1 MAAAGCLQRVLD
13 ESELSALPQAVVEKL
28 EGHLKNYD
36 VSMDSVQADCEQ
48 VKISLEEKTQLLE
61 KEVSTCLD
69 VQQQLHD
76 LEEKHVEVEK
86 QLKQYKESAGENE
99 AIQNKL
105 ERTIRSLE
113 EEKQEMHR
121 MLEKKTS
128 EIDRLN
134 DEWKSMSEQLAEA
147 NSTRLEAKVKLD
159 QIESQELTIKYKEKR
174 LEQEKELLTNQNQ
187 WLNTE
192 LEKKT
197 QELLNLRKEKSTEIL
212 HLKTQLDSKT
222 EEASHLLGTVEGLKK
237 TTTDQTSRIETL
249 IQKLKDSHDAQSIAD
264 EQFRNEL
271 HSQKKLASLYQSA
284 SEEAETKSAELTTA
298 VQELQKLL
306 KQATST
312 QEELEEKLEKTED
325 ELRKRVTDSDEKISS
340 LEEELKN
347 ANDLL
352 MVARKRGAVSMS
364 DSEVGSTFPVAAATS
379 SMLTS
384 GMTLTEIYNEYVK
397 ATDQLEL
404 EKMESTRMKGY
415 LDQILEEIE
424 QKAPVLQ
431 RQREDYERSL
441 QTINKLSQ
449 KLDTTALECE
459 QLRAEV
465 DDSRRRTSHLTR
477 ENERLST
484 RAVDLSQQV
493 RVLLKEVEEARG
505 GHVASGEAEVSSSAD
520 VATSSQ
526 VISQK
531 LVTFRSI
538 EELQERN
545 EQLLTLMREMSAEHE
560 RAEKETTDTRIQEL
574 ERQLEMS
581 LQDVEALREA
591 RDKQQTM
598 VESLVQQRDMYRVLL
613 AQQTAAPTPMALT
626 PGVRQV
632 TSTPMP
638 GAVEPRTP
646 GIQGALMEDET
657 QTQAALKQ
665 LKSEYDTYRKEKAEN
680 DRILQEQLE
689 KLRSEVSDFRTQNAR
704 LSSQLEFSGE
714 RFKVLQANMESY
726 KKEISSLT
734 ERNHK
739 YSNDVVKQQGLINTL
754 TQDQMATK
762 ERLAQTEV
770 QLKNLLVERDMLKT
784 TEAQLSR
791 ENESL
796 RREQKSQ
803 NILSTNLQMIQNN
816 LERADFENKTRYQSQ
831 IENLEREL
839 SAVRKKLE
847 DEAEHHK
854 KVVKGWEARLEEVQS
869 QLTRSEGAHNSTRED
884 LRKANDFV
892 QELKQQCST
901 LEGKLASAEMR
912 LSQSQRQGEAAEGTS
927 PMDTSSLTDE
937 TKTLKN
943 QLQLHLK
950 EIAGLKEQVSL
961 GKQHVENYKNMATAM
976 EKNLSEQNQ
985 ASRQLQERLE
995 TRLKEATQTRET
1007 LEKQIQ
1013 QLEREKQA
1021 AGKELSEIRDSQGKH
1036 TADLRKSL
1044 SSLQTEVRDALQK
1057 AEDANR
1063 KEQAARNDL
1072 EQQVKLASEAQ
1083 DKYERELMLHAADV
1097 QALSAVKE
1105 QLEDHNDKLSA
1116 AQEEAKKAGEEL
1128 RLAKVSWEEQK
1139 RIQEQS
1145 MSSVQSRCQE
1155 LEKQNNLLHEQIE
1168 KLSNQM
1174 LSLQTRPAGET
1185 TVTAASV
1192 SEEGKSSEQLL
1203 EIIHFIRRE
1212 KDISETRFEVAQAE
1226 SVRYQQRLEQLERQL
1241 SEAQQALAEERSRTE
1256 ATAQTALQHQELIKK
1271 VETLNV
1277 LTDSNKLLREEKE
1290 KVEGQLQEVTAKVQQ
1305 LQKDIEPLQESNR
1318 KLSTMNGSLQA
1329 ENTMLKKDVDRWTA
1343 RTHQLIEQS
1352 NKADPEEIKRL
1363 TEERDNLQ
1371 KQLSSN
1377 TEQMHK
1383 FRAESSR
1390 LNSQLSAARN
1400 ETSAAKGEMTKY
1412 KTEVSQLKA
1421 QYSSLQ
1427 GEMAGEKSFNSKQT
1441 QEIEALK
1448 TQVQTKSQE
1457 VEEKVKNVT
1466 QLKKIGRRYKM
1477 QFEEKNTECE
1487 ALSKELES
1495 VKKENEELKTKAA
1508 QAPTQAATEAAT
1520 PQQQAQLE
1528 EKTKALEEAQQ
1539 QLKTFE
1545 EQVTKLRQEAADVEE
1560 KLKKSEEE
1568 KSALQLSES
1577 ILSKSLTDEKEK
1589 AKKVLFAAKQKIQQ
1603 LTNQRDSR
1611 DKEVTEMK
1619 DKSAAAEQ
1627 SKEEL
1632 ELRLSSLKS
1641 QYEGRIMRLER
1652 ELTDVREQQRQELER
1667 QQQEQQD
1674 LQKRVEEQ
1682 QRQLEA
1688 QQKQLQAQQQHQ
1700 VQQVLPANEPPTAN
1714 IRPMATP
1721 STSTPTSKVHTVPPV
1736 MSGASSSH
1744 GSAHGSTHGSNK
1756 PTPRASIRPIA
1767 KAPATVSVT
1776 PTPSGSMTPTAT
1788 VMPTTQA
1795 DTQEVVTVAPVSGVV
1810 TVTNTMAV
1818 VQATSTQQ
1826 ATAFVQPT
1834 QQHSVVSGVQA
1845 EVQDIQP
1852 SATVSPTP
1860 VDRTPT
1866 PVEQTATPP
1875 HPYEP
1880 QPGPSSAPEPSQ
1892 EDAAPSGKRQ
1902 REMSA
1907 PDVQGGDAHPVTK
1920 RAKTEAPAE
1929 EQTEV
1934 TEADQGLGEEER
1946 EDEPGAEEPS
1956 AGTAETAAISQPAD
1970 DSDDDVIVVDD
1981 DEEEEEEEEVDEE
1994 EEEEE
1999 EYEEGDS
2006 VDDEDYE
2013 DDVEEGS
2020 EGEEEM
2026 EEEQEEEEEETYEM
2040 GEEGESGEEMQE
2052 EDAEE
2057 EEEELGEEDQ
2067 GSDEDVVEIV
2077 DDDDDDEPAMEG
2089 GDQSGS
2095 EAAQPMSTDQ
2105 DNQPAQQPQEEQSR
2119 PAVQPRPRQPVP
2131 TLTVQ
2136 PPPTDQSQPPP
2147 IQPQRIPPRLEPRL
2161 LPTGRAQLA
2170 PFSLGPGHGGPAF
2183 EDVDDCTVP
2192 STPTLFVPRRTDGF
2206 AEALNSPQIQGVRFS
2221 FGPPSEI
2228 AEMQRAQP
2236 GLAQL
2241 ATQGALG
2248 MDDTHM
2254 DLLGGED
2261 EGSGRSV
2268 PTTPVQLTAPV
2279 TVFSE
2284 GGPSVL
2290 EHVEMSTVQSIPRVP
2305 SPRTSPRA
2313 VPVSEPSSEQ
2323 ASQDVPQSTGDIQ
2336 EEPSLE
2342 EEEVEGREGDE
2353 ETEEPEEESKEAATS
2368 GGDASAPT
2376 EEPAAE
2382 AGAGG
2387 QVQVSSSG
2395 AGPSTGATGST
2406 ESRPKPNIKP
2416 VVWSEG
2422 PSTSQPPAPTQH
2434 HPQRGRGNRRM
2445 RIRGSAGPRRGFRG
2459 SRGAGPPRQQP
2470 F

>member
-1 MAAAGCLQRVLD
+1 MLHGGRLVHFLQKWQQLTSDPWVL
-13 ESELSALPQAVVEKL
+13 QCVRGYKL
-28 EGHLKNYD
+28 EFATTPPIQRRLPSCRARGPQQVEVLNEEVGVLLSKGAIREVPYHSTQFVSTLFTVPKKTGGLRPVINLKPLNRYLQVRRFKMEGLGVLKHLLQPGDFMGKVDLKDAYFTIPVD
-36 VSMDSVQADCEQ
+36 VNSRRFLTFQWQGRFYQFQCVPFGVATAPRVFTKVLKVPIALLRRQGYRLIVYLDDVLVFGRTREGCREALMAV
-48 VKISLEEKTQLLE
+48 LQLL
-61 KEVSTCLD
+61 S
-69 VQQQLHD
+69 
-76 LEEKHVEVEK
+76 
-86 QLKQYKESAGENE
+86 
-99 AIQNKL
+99 
-105 ERTIRSLE
+105 SLGFVPN
-113 EEKQEMHR
+113 R
-121 MLEKKTS
+121 
-128 EIDRLN
+128 
-134 DEWKSMSEQLAEA
+134 
-147 NSTRLEAKVKLD
+147 
-159 QIESQELTIKYKEKR
+159 
-174 LEQEKELLTNQNQ
+174 
-187 WLNTE
+187 
-192 LEKKT
+192 
-197 QELLNLRKEKSTEIL
+197 EKSIL
-212 HLKTQLDSKT
+212 EPTQRITFLGSGIDS
-222 EEASHLLGTVEGLKK
+222 L
-237 TTTDQTSRIETL
+237 RM
-249 IQKLKDSHDAQSIAD
+249 IAFLPD
-264 EQFRNEL
+264 G
-271 HSQKKLASLYQSA
+271 K
-284 SEEAETKSAELTTA
+284 
-298 VQELQKLL
+298 VQELQQLAVATLSTDSLITARELASLIGKM
-306 KQATST
+306 QATT
-312 QEELEEKLEKTED
+312 
-325 ELRKRVTDSDEKISS
+325 
-340 LEEELKN
+340 
-347 ANDLL
+347 
-352 MVARKRGAVSMS
+352 GAVWH
-364 DSEVGSTFPVAAATS
+364 
-379 SMLTS
+379 
-384 GMTLTEIYNEYVK
+384 
-397 ATDQLEL
+397 
-404 EKMESTRMKGY
+404 
-415 LDQILEEIE
+415 
-424 QKAPVLQ
+424 APLHF
-431 RQREDYERSL
+431 RSL
-441 QTINKLSQ
+441 QRLLITVLRVTRGNWEFLVPLTEAARADLRWWRDQLSNHNSRPILLPTADMVVETDASKIGWGGFCNGVHTGGRWSAEERTAHIN
-449 KLDTTALECE
+449 
-459 QLRAEV
+459 
-465 DDSRRRTSHLTR
+465 
-477 ENERLST
+477 
-484 RAVDLSQQV
+484 
-493 RVLLKEVEEARG
+493 VL
-505 GHVASGEAEVSSSAD
+505 
-520 VATSSQ
+520 
-526 VISQK
+526 
-531 LVTFRSI
+531 
-538 EELQERN
+538 ELQAASLAVRGFCRELQSGHIRVRSDNSTVVAYLNHLGGTRSLELLSVTLDLWEWCTDRN
-545 EQLLTLMREMSAEHE
+545 LSISAEH
-560 RAEKETTDTRIQEL
+560 IPG
-574 ERQLEMS
+574 
-581 LQDVEALREA
+581 
-591 RDKQQTM
+591 RDN
-598 VESLVQQRDMYRVLL
+598 V
-613 AQQTAAPTPMALT
+613 
-626 PGVRQV
+626 
-632 TSTPMP
+632 
-638 GAVEPRTP
+638 
-646 GIQGALMEDET
+646 
-657 QTQAALKQ
+657 
-665 LKSEYDTYRKEKAEN
+665 
-680 DRILQEQLE
+680 
-689 KLRSEVSDFRTQNAR
+689 
-704 LSSQLEFSGE
+704 
-714 RFKVLQANMESY
+714 
-726 KKEISSLT
+726 
-734 ERNHK
+734 
-739 YSNDVVKQQGLINTL
+739 
-754 TQDQMATK
+754 
-762 ERLAQTEV
+762 
-770 QLKNLLVERDMLKT
+770 
-784 TEAQLSR
+784 
-791 ENESL
+791 
-796 RREQKSQ
+796 
-803 NILSTNLQMIQNN
+803 
-816 LERADFENKTRYQSQ
+816 RADFSSRHFSVATEWTLDRHTFLSLQATFPLLSKGVDLFASRTNHQLPQFVSWHPEPEAIGTDAFTLRWNEWGMAYAFPPFILIARTLRKVQQDRAQVLLIAPVWDTAIWYPVL
-831 IENLEREL
+831 LEMLVGEPVLLPRHEHL
-839 SAVRKKLE
+839 LTQPESHRPHPEGKKLLLAAWPVCGDNTASPLRE
-847 DEAEHHK
+847 VLEFLLSLYEKGLQYRTLNVYRSAISTTHLPVEGQPLGQHPL
-854 KVVKGWEARLEEVQS
+854 VKRFLKGVFELRPALPKYSFTWDTRLEELQS
-869 QLTRSEGAHNSTRED
+869 QLTRSEGAHNSTREE

-901 LEGKLASAEMR
+901 LEGKLASTEMR
-912 LSQSQRQGEAAEGTS
+912 LTQSQRQADPEGTS
-927 PMDTSSLTDE
+927 PMDTSSSLTDE
-937 TKTLKN
+937 TKVLKN
-943 QLQLHLK
+943 QLQLKEK

-961 GKQHVENYKNMATAM
+961 GKQHVEQYKNMATAM

-1013 QLEREKQA
+1013 QLEKEKQA

-1057 AEDANR
+1057 AEDADR
-1063 KEQAARNDL
+1063 KEQEARNDL

-1116 AQEEAKKAGEEL
+1116 AQEEARKAQEEL
-1128 RLAKVSWEEQK
+1128 RLGKVSREEQK

-1145 MSSVQSRCQE
+1145 MTTLQSRCQE

-1174 LSLQTRPAGET
+1174 LSLQARPSRET
-1185 TVTAASV
+1185 SVTAASV

-1212 KDISETRFEVAQAE
+1212 KDIAETRFEVTQAE

-1241 SEAQQALAEERSRTE
+1241 TEAQQALGDERSRTE
-1256 ATAQTALQHQELIKK
+1256 AAAQTALQHQELLKK

-1290 KVEGQLQEVTAKVQQ
+1290 RVEGQLQEVTAKVQQ
-1305 LQKDIEPLQESNR
+1305 LQKDIEPLQENNRKLSTMNGSLQAAFTNVTIVHLSSPPGPAAVEGHRAAAGEQPSSSCRRTSSRCRRTTVQQLQKDIEPLQENNR

-1343 RTHQLIEQS
+1343 RTRQLIEQS

-1371 KQLSSN
+1371 KQMSSN

-1383 FRAESSR
+1383 FRAEASR
-1390 LNSQLSAARN
+1390 LNTQLSAEKN
-1400 ETSAAKGEMTKY
+1400 KTSEASRESMRL
-1412 KTEVSQLKA
+1412 KTDVNQLKA
-1421 QYSSLQ
+1421 QNSSLQ
-1427 GEMAGEKSFNSKQT
+1427 GEMAGYKSFNTKQA
-1441 QEIEALK
+1441 QEIESLK
-1448 TQVQTKSQE
+1448 KEVQAKSAE
-1457 VEEKVKNVT
+1457 VEEKLKSVT
-1466 QLKKIGRRYKM
+1466 VLKKIGRRYKS

-1487 ALSKELES
+1487 ALSKEMET
-1495 VKKENEELKTKAA
+1495 VKKENEELKTKVA
-1508 QAPTQAATEAAT
+1508 QAPAQGAAAEAAT

-1528 EKTKALEEAQQ
+1528 EKTKAVEEMQQ

-1545 EQVTKLRQEAADVEE
+1545 DQVTKLRQEAAEVEE
-1560 KLKKSEEE
+1560 KLKKAEEE
-1568 KSALQLSES
+1568 KTALQASETN
-1577 ILSKSLTDEKEK
+1577 LTKSLTDEKEK

-1603 LTNQRDSR
+1603 LTNQRDTR
-1611 DKEVTEMK
+1611 DKEVSELK

-1641 QYEGRIMRLER
+1641 QYEGKIMRLER
-1652 ELTDVREQQRQELER
+1652 QLSDVQEQNRHELDR

-1688 QQKQLQAQQQHQ
+1688 RQKQLQVQQQHQ
-1700 VQQVLPANEPPTAN
+1700 VQQMMPSNEPPTAN

-1744 GSAHGSTHGSNK
+1744 GSTHGSTHGSNK

-1776 PTPSGSMTPTAT
+1776 PTSSGSMTPTAT

-1834 QQHSVVSGVQA
+1834 QQHSVVQA

-1892 EDAAPSGKRQ
+1892 DDAAPSGKRQ
-1902 REMSA
+1902 REMST

-1920 RAKTEAPAE
+1920 RAKTEAPTE
-1929 EQTEV
+1929 EPTEV
-1934 TEADQGLGEEER
+1934 TEADQGLGEEES
-1946 EDEPGAEEPS
+1946 AEEPP
-1956 AGTAETAAISQPAD
+1956 AGTAGTAAMSQPAE

-1981 DEEEEEEEEVDEE
+1981 DDDEEEVDDED
-1994 EEEEE
+1994 EEE

-2006 VDDEDYE
+2006 VDEEDYE
-2013 DDVEEGS
+2013 DDVEEEGS

-2057 EEEELGEEDQ
+2057 EEEEEEELGDEEQ

-2077 DDDDDDEPAMEG
+2077 DDDDEPAMQG
-2089 GDQSGS
+2089 RDQLRS

-2105 DNQPAQQPQEEQSR
+2105 DNQQSRQQPQEEQSR
-2119 PAVQPRPRQPVP
+2119 PVIQSRPRQPVP

-2136 PPPTDQSQPPP
+2136 PPPTDQSQPQP

-2268 PTTPVQLTAPV
+2268 PTTPVHLTAPV

-2313 VPVSEPSSEQ
+2313 VPVSEPPSEQ
-2323 ASQDVPQSTGDIQ
+2323 ASQDVPQSSGDSQTGLED
-2336 EEPSLE
+2336 PSLE

-2353 ETEEPEEESKEAATS
+2353 EIEEPEDEGKEATTS
-2368 GGDASAPT
+2368 GGDAST
-2376 EEPAAE
+2376 EEQ
-2382 AGAGG
+2382 AGEFEAGG
-2387 QVQVSSSG
+2387 QVQASSSG
-2395 AGPSTGATGST
+2395 AGPTSAGATGST

-2416 VVWSEG
+2416 VVWSESST
-2422 PSTSQPPAPTQH
+2422 STSQPPAQH
-2434 HPQRGRGNRRM
+2434 HPPQRGRPNRR
-2445 RIRGSAGPRRGFRG
+2445 IRVRGAAGSRRGFRG
-2459 SRGAGPPRQQP
+2459 SRGGGPPRQQP

>member
-61 KEVSTCLD
+61 REVSTCLD

-99 AIQNKL
+99 ATQNKL

-869 QLTRSEGAHNSTRED
+869 QLTRSEGAHNSTREE

-1044 SSLQTEVRDALQK
+1044 ASLQTEVRDALQK

-1400 ETSAAKGEMTKY
+1400 ETSAAKGEMTKF

-1545 EQVTKLRQEAADVEE
+1545 EQVTKLRQEAADVEG

-1611 DKEVTEMK
+1611 DKEVTELK

-1652 ELTDVREQQRQELER
+1652 
-1667 QQQEQQD
+1667 
-1674 LQKRVEEQ
+1674 
-1682 QRQLEA
+1682 
-1688 QQKQLQAQQQHQ
+1688 
-1700 VQQVLPANEPPTAN
+1700 
-1714 IRPMATP
+1714 
-1721 STSTPTSKVHTVPPV
+1721 
-1736 MSGASSSH
+1736 
-1744 GSAHGSTHGSNK
+1744 
-1756 PTPRASIRPIA
+1756 
-1767 KAPATVSVT
+1767 
-1776 PTPSGSMTPTAT
+1776 
-1788 VMPTTQA
+1788 
-1795 DTQEVVTVAPVSGVV
+1795 VV

-1866 PVEQTATPP
+1866 PVDQTATPP

-1880 QPGPSSAPEPSQ
+1880 QPGPSTAPEPSQ
-1892 EDAAPSGKRQ
+1892 EDAAPTGKRQ

-1929 EQTEV
+1929 EQTEIS
-1934 TEADQGLGEEER
+1934 EADQGLGEEER
-1946 EDEPGAEEPS
+1946 EDEPGAEEPL
-1956 AGTAETAAISQPAD
+1956 P
-1970 DSDDDVIVVDD
+1970 
-1981 DEEEEEEEEVDEE
+1981 
-1994 EEEEE
+1994 

-2057 EEEELGEEDQ
+2057 EEEEELGEEDQ

-2077 DDDDDDEPAMEG
+2077 DDDDDDEPTMEG

-2147 IQPQRIPPRLEPRL
+2147 IQPQ
-2161 LPTGRAQLA
+2161 
-2170 PFSLGPGHGGPAF
+2170 GHGGPAF

-2313 VPVSEPSSEQ
+2313 VPVSEPPSEQ
-2323 ASQDVPQSTGDIQ
+2323 ASQDVPQSTGDSQ

-2382 AGAGG
+2382 AEASG
-2387 QVQVSSSG
+2387 QVQASSSG

>member
-1 MAAAGCLQRVLD
+1 MATPGCLQRVLD
-13 ESELSALPQAVVEKL
+13 ENELSALPQAVVDKL

-36 VSMDSVQADCEQ
+36 VSMDSMQAECQ
-48 VKISLEEKTQLLE
+48 QIKSSLEEKTQLLE
-61 KEVSTCLD
+61 TEVSTSLD

-76 LEEKHVEVEK
+76 LEEKHNEVEK
-86 QLKQYKESAGENE
+86 QLKQFKDSAGEHE
-99 AIQNKL
+99 TKQNQL
-105 ERTIRSLE
+105 ERTIKSLE

-121 MLEKKTS
+121 MVEKKSS

-134 DEWKSMSEQLAEA
+134 DEWKSMSEQLREA

-187 WLNTE
+187 WLNAE

-197 QELLNLRKEKSTEIL
+197 QEILNLRKEKSTEIL
-212 HLKTQLDSKT
+212 SLKTQLDSKT

-237 TTTDQTSRIETL
+237 TTTEQTSRIETL

-284 SEEAETKSAELTTA
+284 AEEAETKASELTTA

-312 QEELEEKLEKTED
+312 QEEVEEKLAKTED
-325 ELRKRVTDSDEKISS
+325 ELRKRVTESDEKISS

-404 EKMESTRMKGY
+404 EKMESARLKGY

-465 DDSRRRTSHLTR
+465 DDSRRRTSQLTR

-484 RAVDLSQQV
+484 RTVDLSQQV

-505 GHVASGEAEVSSSAD
+505 GHVASGEAEVSSSVD

-531 LVTFRSI
+531 LVTFRGI

-560 RAEKETTDTRIQEL
+560 RAEKETTDSRIHEL

-613 AQQTAAPTPMALT
+613 AQQTAAPSPMALT

-638 GAVEPRTP
+638 GAAEPRTP
-646 GIQGALMEDET
+646 GIQGVLLEDET

-680 DRILQEQLE
+680 DRMLQEQLE
-689 KLRSEVSDFRTQNAR
+689 KLRTEVSDFRTKNAR
-704 LSSQLEFSGE
+704 LSSQLEFSVE
-714 RFKVLQANMESY
+714 RCKVSQANMESY
-726 KKEISSLT
+726 KKEVASLN
-734 ERNHK
+734 ERNKK
-739 YSNDVVKQQGLINTL
+739 YSNDVVKQQGIINTL

-762 ERLAQTEV
+762 ERLAQLEV
-770 QLKNLLVERDMLKT
+770 QKKNLAVERDMLKT
-784 TEAQLSR
+784 AEAQLSR

-803 NILSTNLQMIQNN
+803 TILSTNLQMIQNN
-816 LERADFENKTRYQSQ
+816 LERADFENKTRYQTQ

-839 SAVRKKLE
+839 GAVRRKLE
-847 DEAEHHK
+847 DESEHHK
-854 KVVKGWEARLEEVQS
+854 KVVKGWETRLEELQS
-869 QLTRSEGAHNSTRED
+869 QLTRSEGAHNSTREE

-901 LEGKLASAEMR
+901 LEGKLASTEMR
-912 LSQSQRQGEAAEGTS
+912 LTQSQRQADPEGTS
-927 PMDTSSLTDE
+927 PMDTSSSLTDE
-937 TKTLKN
+937 TKVLKN
-943 QLQLHLK
+943 QLQLKEK

-961 GKQHVENYKNMATAM
+961 GKQHVEQYKNMATAM

-1013 QLEREKQA
+1013 QLEKEKQA

-1057 AEDANR
+1057 AEDADR
-1063 KEQAARNDL
+1063 KEQEARNDL

-1116 AQEEAKKAGEEL
+1116 AQEEARKAQEEL
-1128 RLAKVSWEEQK
+1128 RLGKVSREEQK

-1145 MSSVQSRCQE
+1145 MTTLQSRCQE

-1174 LSLQTRPAGET
+1174 LSLQARPSRET
-1185 TVTAASV
+1185 SVTAASV

-1212 KDISETRFEVAQAE
+1212 KDIAETRFEVTQAE

-1241 SEAQQALAEERSRTE
+1241 TEAQQALGDERSRTE
-1256 ATAQTALQHQELIKK
+1256 AAAQTALQHQELLKK

-1290 KVEGQLQEVTAKVQQ
+1290 RVEGQLQEVTAKVQQ
-1305 LQKDIEPLQESNR
+1305 LQKDIEPLQENNR

-1343 RTHQLIEQS
+1343 RTRQLIEQS

-1371 KQLSSN
+1371 KQMSSN

-1383 FRAESSR
+1383 FRAEASR
-1390 LNSQLSAARN
+1390 LNTQLSAEKN
-1400 ETSAAKGEMTKY
+1400 KTSEASRESMRL
-1412 KTEVSQLKA
+1412 KTDVNQLKA
-1421 QYSSLQ
+1421 QNSSLQ
-1427 GEMAGEKSFNSKQT
+1427 GEMAGYKSFNTKQA
-1441 QEIEALK
+1441 QEIESLK
-1448 TQVQTKSQE
+1448 KEVQAKSAE
-1457 VEEKVKNVT
+1457 VEEKLKSVT
-1466 QLKKIGRRYKM
+1466 VLKKIGRRYKS

-1487 ALSKELES
+1487 ALSKEMET
-1495 VKKENEELKTKAA
+1495 VKKENEELKTKVA
-1508 QAPTQAATEAAT
+1508 QAPAQGAAAEAAT

-1528 EKTKALEEAQQ
+1528 EKTKAVEEMQQ

-1545 EQVTKLRQEAADVEE
+1545 DQVTKLRQEAAEVEE
-1560 KLKKSEEE
+1560 KLKKAEEE
-1568 KSALQLSES
+1568 KTALQASETN
-1577 ILSKSLTDEKEK
+1577 LTKSLTDEKEK

-1603 LTNQRDSR
+1603 LTNQRDTR
-1611 DKEVTEMK
+1611 DKEVSELK

-1641 QYEGRIMRLER
+1641 QYEGKIMRLER
-1652 ELTDVREQQRQELER
+1652 QLSDVQEQNRHELDR

-1688 QQKQLQAQQQHQ
+1688 RQKQLQVQQQHQ
-1700 VQQVLPANEPPTAN
+1700 VQQMMPSNEPPTAN

-1744 GSAHGSTHGSNK
+1744 GSTHGSTHGSNK

-1776 PTPSGSMTPTAT
+1776 PTSSGSMTPTAT

-1834 QQHSVVSGVQA
+1834 QQHSVVQA

-1892 EDAAPSGKRQ
+1892 DDAAPSGKRQ
-1902 REMSA
+1902 REMST

-1920 RAKTEAPAE
+1920 RAKTEAPTE
-1929 EQTEV
+1929 EPTEV
-1934 TEADQGLGEEER
+1934 TEADQGLGEEES
-1946 EDEPGAEEPS
+1946 AEEPP
-1956 AGTAETAAISQPAD
+1956 AGTAGTAAMSQPAE

-1981 DEEEEEEEEVDEE
+1981 DDDEEEVDDED
-1994 EEEEE
+1994 EEE

-2006 VDDEDYE
+2006 VDEEDYE
-2013 DDVEEGS
+2013 DDVEEEGS

-2057 EEEELGEEDQ
+2057 EEEEEEELGDEEQ

-2077 DDDDDDEPAMEG
+2077 DDDDEPAMQG
-2089 GDQSGS
+2089 RDQLRS

-2105 DNQPAQQPQEEQSR
+2105 DNQQSRQQPQEEQSR
-2119 PAVQPRPRQPVP
+2119 PVIQSRPRQPVP

-2136 PPPTDQSQPPP
+2136 PPPTDQSQPQP

-2268 PTTPVQLTAPV
+2268 PTTPVHLTAPV

-2313 VPVSEPSSEQ
+2313 VPVSEPPSEQ
-2323 ASQDVPQSTGDIQ
+2323 ASQDVPQSSGDSQTGLED
-2336 EEPSLE
+2336 PSLE

-2353 ETEEPEEESKEAATS
+2353 EIEEPEDEGKEATTS
-2368 GGDASAPT
+2368 GGDAST
-2376 EEPAAE
+2376 EEQ
-2382 AGAGG
+2382 AGEFEAGG
-2387 QVQVSSSG
+2387 QVQASSSG
-2395 AGPSTGATGST
+2395 AGPTSAGATGST

-2416 VVWSEG
+2416 VVWSESST
-2422 PSTSQPPAPTQH
+2422 STSQPPAQH
-2434 HPQRGRGNRRM
+2434 HPPQRGRPNRR
-2445 RIRGSAGPRRGFRG
+2445 IRVRGAAGSRRGFRG
-2459 SRGAGPPRQQP
+2459 SRGGGPPRQQP

>member
-36 VSMDSVQADCEQ
+36 VSMDSVQADCDQ

-99 AIQNKL
+99 ATQNKL

-187 WLNTE
+187 WLNAE

-222 EEASHLLGTVEGLKK
+222 EEASHLLGTVEELKK

-762 ERLAQTEV
+762 ERLAQAEV

-869 QLTRSEGAHNSTRED
+869 QLTRSEGAHNSTREE

-937 TKTLKN
+937 TKALKN

-1044 SSLQTEVRDALQK
+1044 ASLQTEVRDALQK

-1277 LTDSNKLLREEKE
+1277 
-1290 KVEGQLQEVTAKVQQ
+1290 QQ

-1400 ETSAAKGEMTKY
+1400 ETSAAKGEMNKY

-1545 EQVTKLRQEAADVEE
+1545 EQVTKLRQEAADVEG

-1611 DKEVTEMK
+1611 DKEVQTN
-1619 DKSAAAEQ
+1619 
-1627 SKEEL
+1627 
-1632 ELRLSSLKS
+1632 
-1641 QYEGRIMRLER
+1641 RIMRLER

-1674 LQKRVEEQ
+1674 LQKR
-1682 QRQLEA
+1682 
-1688 QQKQLQAQQQHQ
+1688 
-1700 VQQVLPANEPPTAN
+1700 
-1714 IRPMATP
+1714 
-1721 STSTPTSKVHTVPPV
+1721 VPPV

-1795 DTQEVVTVAPVSGVV
+1795 DTQEVFTVAPVSGVV

-1866 PVEQTATPP
+1866 PVDQTATPP

-1880 QPGPSSAPEPSQ
+1880 QPGPSTAPEPSQ
-1892 EDAAPSGKRQ
+1892 EDAAPTGKRQ

-1929 EQTEV
+1929 EQTEIS
-1934 TEADQGLGEEER
+1934 EADQGLGEER
-1946 EDEPGAEEPS
+1946 EDEPGC
-1956 AGTAETAAISQPAD
+1956 
-1970 DSDDDVIVVDD
+1970 
-1981 DEEEEEEEEVDEE
+1981 DE
-1994 EEEEE
+1994 
-1999 EYEEGDS
+1999 
-2006 VDDEDYE
+2006 
-2013 DDVEEGS
+2013 
-2020 EGEEEM
+2020 
-2026 EEEQEEEEEETYEM
+2026 
-2040 GEEGESGEEMQE
+2040 
-2052 EDAEE
+2052 
-2057 EEEELGEEDQ
+2057 
-2067 GSDEDVVEIV
+2067 
-2077 DDDDDDEPAMEG
+2077 
-2089 GDQSGS
+2089 
-2095 EAAQPMSTDQ
+2095 
-2105 DNQPAQQPQEEQSR
+2105 N
-2119 PAVQPRPRQPVP
+2119 
-2131 TLTVQ
+2131 
-2136 PPPTDQSQPPP
+2136 
-2147 IQPQRIPPRLEPRL
+2147 
-2161 LPTGRAQLA
+2161 
-2170 PFSLGPGHGGPAF
+2170 
-2183 EDVDDCTVP
+2183 
-2192 STPTLFVPRRTDGF
+2192 
-2206 AEALNSPQIQGVRFS
+2206 
-2221 FGPPSEI
+2221 
-2228 AEMQRAQP
+2228 
-2236 GLAQL
+2236 
-2241 ATQGALG
+2241 
-2248 MDDTHM
+2248 
-2254 DLLGGED
+2254 
-2261 EGSGRSV
+2261 
-2268 PTTPVQLTAPV
+2268 
-2279 TVFSE
+2279 
-2284 GGPSVL
+2284 
-2290 EHVEMSTVQSIPRVP
+2290 
-2305 SPRTSPRA
+2305 
-2313 VPVSEPSSEQ
+2313 
-2323 ASQDVPQSTGDIQ
+2323 
-2336 EEPSLE
+2336 
-2342 EEEVEGREGDE
+2342 
-2353 ETEEPEEESKEAATS
+2353 
-2368 GGDASAPT
+2368 
-2376 EEPAAE
+2376 
-2382 AGAGG
+2382 
-2387 QVQVSSSG
+2387 
-2395 AGPSTGATGST
+2395 
-2406 ESRPKPNIKP
+2406 
-2416 VVWSEG
+2416 
-2422 PSTSQPPAPTQH
+2422 
-2434 HPQRGRGNRRM
+2434 
-2445 RIRGSAGPRRGFRG
+2445 
-2459 SRGAGPPRQQP
+2459 
-2470 F
+2470 